1 MIIDMSLVNRY
12 ISAVAVLTA
21 ALVSTDVNAQTA
33 SVTDTAATTNA
44 AKCMPLADLRQYLP
58 RVSAAARIK
67 YELDTEHGRNRFQVR
82 SVCVRFSGQ
91 VGPVVD
97 YYLQAD
103 LCDQGKMRVL
113 DAYVG
118 FRPDSHWRIFVGQS
132 RVPFSVDA
140 SRAPETYLFINRSF
154 IGHYIGNQRSVGVKA
169 GYSTG
174 EVVPLYVEGGV
185 FNSAPISDHTP
196 WEKHFT
202 YGIKAR
208 ATIAGIVTPEIA
220 YKSDVP
226 QGGVRTHLVSVAT
239 TLNYGPWMAEG
250 EYVLQ
255 NYSRGRFKRCHG
267 FNIMGRYTTP
277 VKLGMFN
284 RWSAELRYDGMSD
297 HSTSVLDPE
306 GRLVC
311 NDIRR
316 KRITA
321 GTTLSYWRGT
331 AHVDLRVNYE
341 QYFYPKAYDV
351 PVGEGNKLSASVIL
365 FF

>member
-1 MIIDMSLVNRY
+1 MLHITRY
-12 ISAVAVLTA
+12 ISAAAILAA
-21 ALVSTDVNAQTA
+21 ALVSESAPVRAAAVAD
-33 SVTDTAATTNA
+33 SVSDSSPTSKLSFDG
-44 AKCMPLADLRQYLP
+44 LRQYLP
-58 RVSAAARIK
+58 RVNVSARVK

-82 SVCVRFSGQ
+82 SACVRFSGQ

-103 LCDQGKMRVL
+103 LCDQGKMKVL
-113 DAYVG
+113 DAYIG

-169 GYSTG
+169 GFSAG
-174 EVVPLYVEGGV
+174 DAVPLYVEGGV

-208 ATIAGIVTPEIA
+208 ATIAGILTPEIA

-226 QGGVRTHLVSVAT
+226 QGGVRTHLVSAAAT
-239 TLNYGPWMAEG
+239 FNYGPWMAEG

-267 FNIMGRYTTP
+267 FNIMGRYTTT
-277 VKLGMFN
+277 VRLGMFN
-284 RWSAELRYDGMSD
+284 RLSAELRYDGMTD
-297 HSTSVLDPE
+297 HSSSVLDSE
-306 GRLVC
+306 EQLIC

-316 KRITA
+316 KRITV
-321 GTTLSYWRGT
+321 GSTLSYWRGA
-331 AHVDLRVNYE
+331 AHVDLRLNYE
-341 QYFYPKAYDV
+341 QYFYPETYEV
-351 PVGEGNKLSASVIL
+351 PVGDGNKLSASVI
-365 FF
+365 FFF